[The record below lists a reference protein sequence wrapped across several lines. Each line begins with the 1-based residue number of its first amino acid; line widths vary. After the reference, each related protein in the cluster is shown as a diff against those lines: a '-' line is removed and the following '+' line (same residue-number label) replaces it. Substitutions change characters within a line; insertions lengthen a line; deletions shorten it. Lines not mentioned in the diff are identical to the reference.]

1 MANRHL
7 DLQSFRTEKARIR
20 IERDRSL
27 LRVGEHWNV
36 LRTPATR
43 GILLRDAV
51 GDVIGNWKPI
61 KVIREVMNGHVSGA
75 LLSTV
80 GSVYAASRP
89 TWTKRA
95 LFGGIN
101 WAMGKVLG
109 DQEETE
115 EGTSLG
121 LKAGLHATA
130 RSIGSALR
138 RRRERRSS

>member
-7 DLQSFRTEKARIR
+7 DLKSFRTEKARIR

-27 LRVGEHWNV
+27 MRVGEHWDL
-36 LRTPATR
+36 LRTPETR

-51 GDVIGNWKPI
+51 GDVIGSWKPV

-80 GSVYAASRP
+80 GSLYAASRP
-89 TWTKRA
+89 TWAKRA

-109 DQEETE
+109 EQGASV
-115 EGTSLG
+115 EGTVDLRSSI
-121 LKAGLHATA
+121 HATA

-138 RRRERRSS
+138 RRRERHSA